1 MLVDMQNNNQNQGE
15 AMELSSSESSKGM
28 NLRPSFYEEV
38 KQGSKTIATTHRWRA
53 SAPRRRD
60 SAF

>member
-1 MLVDMQNNNQNQGE
+1 MLVDMQNDNQNQGE

-38 KQGSKTIATTHRWRA
+38 KQGS
-53 SAPRRRD
+53 
-60 SAF
+60 